1 MRSACSA
8 DVWTGPIERRWVV
21 RERPDDAARRPRFLD
36 RVREALRRSH
46 YSRRT
51 EKAYVGW
58 IRRYVVFHGRR
69 HPREMGENEVT
80 RFLTAL
86 AVDGKVSAS
95 TQDQALAALL
105 FLYGDVLGLQLPW
118 LDNLVRARRPGR
130 LPVVLSRIEVRAV
143 LAHLSGTPR
152 LITAPASDSSS
163 ARGFG

>member
-1 MRSACSA
+1 MGARVAYGSLMRSACSA

-21 RERPDDAARRPRFLD
+21 RERPDDAARRPRLLD

-80 RFLTAL
+80 VF
-86 AVDGKVSAS
+86 VG
-95 TQDQALAALL
+95 
-105 FLYGDVLGLQLPW
+105 LYG
-118 LDNLVRARRPGR
+118 
-130 LPVVLSRIEVRAV
+130 
-143 LAHLSGTPR
+143 H
-152 LITAPASDSSS
+152 SS
-163 ARGFG
+163 